1 MSLLSSAIQLGFLSA
16 ARRGCVRGHCATLTQ
31 SFDKSPNSSIERARS
46 PRRMVVRSPRVPKTS
61 APGLFQTELKAAF
74 LRLSACEWLLLP
86 KTRQHRSTAW
96 NTMKLSYT
104 VVFLLSLATTAFARE
119 ESVLARVTS
128 YWASE
133 GSKIASTGRR
143 LRPGHCAVDPKRIPY
158 GSKVIFPDAVCTA
171 VDTGTAVVSRKAARL
186 CGRTASQLK
195 AIVVDRFFETKREA
209 DEWSNAHSE
218 FMMLRVVPAGSGQ
231 N

>member
-1 MSLLSSAIQLGFLSA
+1 
-16 ARRGCVRGHCATLTQ
+16 
-31 SFDKSPNSSIERARS
+31 
-46 PRRMVVRSPRVPKTS
+46 
-61 APGLFQTELKAAF
+61 
-74 LRLSACEWLLLP
+74 
-86 KTRQHRSTAW
+86 
-96 NTMKLSYT
+96 MKLSYT
-104 VVFLLSLATTAFARE
+104 IIFLLSIATPAFARE

-133 GSKIASTGRR
+133 GSKFASTGGR

-158 GSKVIFPDAVCTA
+158 GSKVVFPDAVCTA

-209 DEWSNAHSE
+209 DTWTNAHSE
-218 FMMLRVVPAGSGQ
+218 FMMLRVVPAEARSGPTEP
-231 N
+231 